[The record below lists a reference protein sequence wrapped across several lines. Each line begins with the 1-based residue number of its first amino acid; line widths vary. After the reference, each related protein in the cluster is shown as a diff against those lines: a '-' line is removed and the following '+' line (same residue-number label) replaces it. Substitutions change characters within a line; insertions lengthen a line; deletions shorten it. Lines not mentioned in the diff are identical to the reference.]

1 MHNRVRLITSSFLV
15 KHLLIDWREGEA
27 WFWDCLVDG
36 DPANNPANWQWI
48 AGTGADAQP
57 FFRIFNPITQGE
69 KFDPDGDY
77 VRQWVPELARADRRW
92 IHAPWTASEADRATA
107 GVVLGR
113 DYPQPIV
120 PHEVARTRA
129 LEALKATRQAAP

>member
-36 DPANNPANWQWI
+36 DPPTTRPTGNGI

-77 VRQWVPELARADRRW
+77 VRQWVPELAKAHRRW
-92 IHAPWTASEADRATA
+92 IHAPGRPRIGACPGR
-107 GVVLGR
+107 LGAWAR
-113 DYPQPIV
+113 LPRPIV
-120 PHEVARTRA
+120 EHERRGLGLWT
-129 LEALKATRQAAP
+129 P